1 MYLDTIEKGRP
12 FLNQYRLCYYCL
24 FTLGRLCVLQLG
36 PAGHDSE
43 TPKHR
48 GAILEATLALKSVK
62 SAIFLI
68 LCVVQLHTA
77 TSTLCKD
84 ILCMGPETTK

>member
-1 MYLDTIEKGRP
+1 MANQTWKTKKKHGRGIE
-12 FLNQYRLCYYCL
+12 
-24 FTLGRLCVLQLG
+24 G
-36 PAGHDSE
+36 P
-43 TPKHR
+43 THR
-48 GAILEATLALKSVK
+48 GAILEATSALKSVK

-68 LCVVQLHTA
+68 LCVLQLHTA